1 MSLKCRAEKSF
12 LHLMVYLKDIAEIFS
27 GYAFRERVGAFPAGD
42 TAVVQMKNI
51 DFSDNLQLNDV
62 PRVSI
67 PDLNERQLLR
77 QGDLLLRARG
87 LFHTAA
93 VVTQVIERAIA
104 AAPLMVIRVKSPI
117 AQPDYL
123 RWFLNQQA
131 TQAELVKL
139 ASGSHVQTLSK
150 AAIEELEIPLPPLDR
165 QSRIATLSE
174 LGLRE
179 RAVAMMIAEK
189 KERVLE
195 EILARY
201 ARNTR

>member
-1 MSLKCRAEKSF
+1 MMLLR
-12 LHLMVYLKDIAEIFS
+12 DIAEIFS
-27 GYAFRERVGAFPAGD
+27 GYAFRERVGASPAGD
-42 TAVVQMKNI
+42 TLVIQMKNI
-51 DFSDNLQLNDV
+51 DSNDSLQLNDV

-67 PDLNERQLLR
+67 PGLNERQLLR
-77 QGDLLLRARG
+77 SGDLLLRARG

-93 VVTQVIERAIA
+93 VVTQSIERAIA
-104 AAPLMVIRVKSPI
+104 AAPLMVIRLKSSL

-123 RWFLNQQA
+123 RWFFNQRA

-139 ASGSHVQTLSK
+139 AAGSHVQTLGK
-150 AAIEELEIPLPPLDR
+150 VAIEELEIPLPPLDH
-165 QSRIATLSE
+165 QSRIATLAE

-179 RAVAMMIAEK
+179 RAVAMTIAKK

-195 EILARY
+195 EILVRY

>member
-1 MSLKCRAEKSF
+1 ME
-12 LHLMVYLKDIAEIFS
+12 YLKDIAEIFS

-51 DFSDNLQLNDV
+51 DSNDSLQLDDV

-67 PDLNERQLLR
+67 PDLNERHLLR
-77 QGDLLLRARG
+77 PGDLLLRARG

-104 AAPLMVIRVKSPI
+104 AAPLMVIRVKSPLV
-117 AQPDYL
+117 QPAYL

-139 ASGSHVQTLSK
+139 AADSHVQNLNK
-150 AAIEELEIPLPPLDR
+150 VAIEGLEIPLPPLDR
-165 QSRIATLSE
+165 QSRIATLAE
-174 LGLRE
+174 LGMRE
-179 RAVAMMIAEK
+179 RALAMMIAEK
-189 KERVLE
+189 RAHMIERK
-195 EILARY
+195 LAQSALAVVPHDATSESRQP
-201 ARNTR
+201 

>member
-1 MSLKCRAEKSF
+1 MTC
-12 LHLMVYLKDIAEIFS
+12 LKDIAEIFS
-27 GYAFRERVGAFPAGD
+27 GYAFRERVSAFPSGE

-51 DFSDNLQLNDV
+51 DSNDNLQLDNV

-104 AAPLMVIRVKSPI
+104 AAPLMVIRLKSPI

-131 TQAELVKL
+131 TQSLFVKL
-139 ASGSHVQTLSK
+139 AAGSHVQTLNK
-150 AAIEELEIPLPPLDR
+150 AAIEDLAVPLPPTDR
-165 QSRIATLSE
+165 QTRIANLAE
-174 LGLRE
+174 LGTRE
-179 RAVAMMIAEK
+179 RALAMLIAEK
-189 KERVLE
+189 RANMLERKLVQSA
-195 EILARY
+195 LAVVTHEATPKSRQP
-201 ARNTR
+201 